1 MAEDT
6 TGWKVY
12 RNEWYNDRIMETY
25 INAPVIDKQ
34 NDLIPTEVL
43 DESMDFYMKYGVYS
57 YQHEELPIG
66 LPLAYKIED
75 GKIVEKES
83 DERKNLRET
92 KQARQDRKDEYPE
105 IGEQL
110 DMLYHAI
117 DADSDLKTKFSSF
130 YNKIKSVKEKYPK
143 PYYNHSS
150 TVILSSR

>member
-1 MAEDT
+1 MKYKIYYKS
-6 TGWKVY
+6 TGFITGILS
-12 RNEWYNDRIMETY
+12 E
-25 INAPVIDKQ
+25 
-34 NDLIPTEVL
+34 NDLSNQTNY
-43 DESMDFYMKYGVYS
+43 ESEIDYDNVTDFDS
-57 YQHEELPIG
+57 ELTDQVIFISC
-66 LPLAYKIED
+66 KIED

-130 YNKIKSVKEKYPK
+130 YNTIKSIKEKYPK
-143 PYYNHSS
+143 PS
-150 TVILSSR
+150 

>member
-1 MAEDT
+1 MKYKIYYKS
-6 TGWKVY
+6 TGFITGILS
-12 RNEWYNDRIMETY
+12 ENDLSNQIQTNYESE
-25 INAPVIDKQ
+25 IDFDSVIDLES
-34 NDLIPTEVL
+34 DLTDQVIFF
-43 DESMDFYMKYGVYS
+43 SC
-57 YQHEELPIG
+57 
-66 LPLAYKIED
+66 KIEG

-83 DERKNLRET
+83 DERKKLRET

-143 PYYNHSS
+143 P
-150 TVILSSR
+150 